1 MILGPGIGDISKKV
15 HLAHG
20 MKVEVKDYTTV

>member
-20 MKVEVKDYTTV
+20 MKVEVKGAQV